1 MSDDKKSVP
10 KAKSG
15 GNKWARKAMAKA
27 NAERFEN
34 GYVPSFDALKTPYE
48 QRKRRGKTADGE
60 DKS

>member
-1 MSDDKKSVP
+1 MSDEI
-10 KAKSG
+10 KAASKARKG
-15 GNKWARKAMAKA
+15 GHKWARRAMTKA

-34 GYVPSFDALKTPYE
+34 GYVPSFDALRTPYE